1 MSGLAATAY
10 RLESKHEID
19 YIALGVEGRL
29 FGHDNQV
36 VAGLGAALEIHLPE
50 GLEDTAAFS
59 AAGHSLEAIHL
70 RSSDAPAPRALGSF
84 GFLPSSPGN
93 FVVPEI
99 SYLERE
105 GEAWLVHVGAGEDQ
119 PSLDALLKTVAQASG
134 PRQRERASA
143 MLAIDLHE
151 GVADYEKAV
160 NRALELIDGRSDRK
174 IVLARQLIVRVG
186 INALELLKRLH
197 ELEPSCTLY
206 AIPNGQEQFVGASPE
221 LLLRRMGRQVET
233 FPLAGTVALSEGP
246 AAVHQL
252 SLSEKDRREH
262 GLVVQDLIERLRP
275 YCTELIVPAAPSLVM
290 LRSVAHLGT
299 QIFGKIQRARGGPV
313 GVLSLLA
320 AIHPTPAVGGLP
332 RDWALDAITKIETF
346 DRGLWAGAV
355 GWFDQAGDG
364 EFVLGIRGAFCG
376 TDQTRIVAG
385 AGIVQGS
392 EASAEAMETSHKIR
406 SISDALSER

>member
-1 MSGLAATAY
+1 MSPLAATAY
-10 RLESKHEID
+10 RLGSKHEID
-19 YIALGVEGRL
+19 HIALGSQGRL
-29 FGHDNQV
+29 FSHDSQV
-36 VAGLGAALEIHLPE
+36 VAGLGVALKIELPR
-50 GLEDTAAFS
+50 GLEDPAAFS
-59 AAGHSLEAIHL
+59 DASRSLEAIEL

-99 SYLERE
+99 SYLERD
-105 GEAWLVHVGAGEDQ
+105 GEAWLVHVGSAELQ
-119 PSLDALLKTVAQASG
+119 PSLETLLESVVLATRPGQSAQAS
-134 PRQRERASA
+134 AIA
-143 MLAIDLHE
+143 AIDLQE
-151 GVADYEKAV
+151 GVADYEEAV
-160 NRALELIDGRSDRK
+160 NRALELIDDRHDRK
-174 IVLARQLIVRVG
+174 IVLARQLIVRAG
-186 INALELLKRLH
+186 IDALELLKRLH

-206 AIPNGQEQFVGASPE
+206 AVPNGQEQFVGASPE
-221 LLLRRMGRQVET
+221 LLIRRMGRQVET
-233 FPLAGTVALSEGP
+233 FPLAGTVALSEGS

-299 QIFGKIQRARGGPV
+299 QIFGKVQNGRARAV
-313 GVLSLLA
+313 DALHLLA

-332 RDWALDAITKIETF
+332 RDWALDAIAKIESF

-376 TDQTRIVAG
+376 PDRTRILAG

-392 EASAEAMETSHKIR
+392 EAAAEAMETSHKIR
-406 SISDALSER
+406 SISDALSQR